1 MITYSLQLFI
11 DNERMQYKLTP
22 SMGYI
27 FQLIQEIDNDDLSF
41 IESYQHE
48 IFDNIVNNYSHYIES
63 YCKQNHKTLTQDIH
77 QIAYAITLFSLV
89 LCYEQHIE
97 NYSYNQL
104 FYIALSPVNLDL
116 SIRPQSA
123 LNPS

>member
-41 IESYQHE
+41 IELYQHE
-48 IFDNIVNNYSHYIES
+48 IFDNIVNN
-63 YCKQNHKTLTQDIH
+63 CK
-77 QIAYAITLFSLV
+77 
-89 LCYEQHIE
+89 E
-97 NYSYNQL
+97 
-104 FYIALSPVNLDL
+104 
-116 SIRPQSA
+116 
-123 LNPS
+123 